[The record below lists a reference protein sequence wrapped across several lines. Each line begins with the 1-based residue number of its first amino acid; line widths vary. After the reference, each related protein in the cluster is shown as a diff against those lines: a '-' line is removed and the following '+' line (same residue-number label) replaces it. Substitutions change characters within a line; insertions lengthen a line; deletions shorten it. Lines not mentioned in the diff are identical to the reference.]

1 MFFRRREKTESPDT
15 PPAEAWLPEV
25 EDQETLDTVLASKQ
39 AILYK
44 HSTRCVVSSWSFRE
58 VRDFAADYPEWPVYV
73 LKVIEERALS
83 NQVAERLG
91 IRHQSPQAFVIRHGE
106 VVWDGSH
113 NDVTADTLTRE
124 TQA

>member
-15 PPAEAWLPEV
+15 SAKAWLPEV
-25 EDQETLDTVLASKQ
+25 EDQDTLDTVLASER

-44 HSTRCVVSSWSFRE
+44 HSTRCIVSSWSFRE
-58 VRDFAADYPEWPVYV
+58 VRDFAADSPEWPVYV
-73 LKVIEERALS
+73 LKVIEKRALS

-91 IRHQSPQAFVIRHGE
+91 IQHQSPQAFVIKHGE

-113 NDVTADTLTRE
+113 NDVTADTLARE
-124 TQA
+124 TRA